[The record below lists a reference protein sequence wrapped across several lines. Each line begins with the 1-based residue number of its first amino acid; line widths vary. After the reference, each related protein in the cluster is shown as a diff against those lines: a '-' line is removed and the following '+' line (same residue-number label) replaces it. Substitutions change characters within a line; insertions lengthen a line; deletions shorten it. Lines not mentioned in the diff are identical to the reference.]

1 MLKLAEY
8 EAVVVVF
15 VDVDKLLVA
24 VTAARHVT
32 QLAVGVREK
41 DGKRGNEVLYK
52 QPPQHDRHRALTH
65 RHTA

>member
-1 MLKLAEY
+1 MIGALMLELAEY

-15 VDVDKLLVA
+15 VDVDELLVA

-52 QPPQHDRHRALTH
+52 QPSR
-65 RHTA
+65 TAACPTT